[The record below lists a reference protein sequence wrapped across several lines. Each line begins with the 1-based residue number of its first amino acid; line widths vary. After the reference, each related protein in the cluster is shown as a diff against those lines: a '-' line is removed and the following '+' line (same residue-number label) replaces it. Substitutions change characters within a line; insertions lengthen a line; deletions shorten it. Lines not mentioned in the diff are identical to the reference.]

1 MAGVFQPS
9 NSGFDRASSDPNEF
23 VGDRNG
29 IETPSLPE
37 RPNIAEFVDTLT
49 HLKSELAKT
58 GQLDKGKVPEY
69 LLQLQKF
76 SLLVEKYSLNVQ
88 QTLGAR
94 INTPTEAQL
103 RQLRQVWGEMT
114 AQLQGADTLS
124 DLLELG
130 TIHVQRYLNADRVLI
145 YRFDAD
151 STPALRR
158 DPQGMVVAEALQR
171 GWTPTLGETLPP
183 MCFGR
188 DRPQDY
194 ERSPMVSL
202 PDIRTLNLTPYQRQ
216 LLERFQVQASLTIPI
231 LLGNSIW
238 GLLVAHQCASA
249 RQWTEVE
256 MTLLNQL
263 SIYLTARLQEYDF
276 SDRLRQQTEA
286 DRTISQIIE
295 RIRQSS
301 DLDTIFKTTVR
312 EVRRLMSADR
322 VGVFQ
327 FYPDAGYDDGEFV
340 AEDVQSGYPSAV
352 AAKIHD
358 HCFGSQYAAQYASGR
373 IQAVADIYNANF
385 SDCHISVLS
394 QFEVRAN
401 LIVPLLQNNQ
411 LWGLLCVHQCSAP
424 REWQDEDLELA
435 KRIATQFTIALQQ
448 AQTVAQLR
456 QQSEKAV
463 EAQSR
468 DRAVLQIIERI
479 RQSLDLDNIFK
490 TTVREIRRLLEADRV
505 GVFQFYPDAGY
516 DDGEFVAED
525 VQSGYPSAVAAKIHD
540 HCFGSQYA
548 DKYADGR
555 IQAVADIHNA
565 GLSDCH
571 ISVLSQFGVRA
582 NLIVPLLQGNQLWGL
597 LCVQQCSAPRE
608 WQAEEIDFV
617 KHIAAQFTLALQ
629 QAEYV
634 GQLQAKNEEVARS
647 QSRDRAV
654 SQIIERIRQSLD
666 LDNIFKTTV
675 REIRRLLEADRVG
688 VFQFYPDAGYDD
700 GEFVAEDVQ
709 SGYPSAVAA
718 KIHDHCFGN
727 QYADKY
733 ADGRIQSVADIHNAG
748 LSDCHINV
756 LSQFGVRANLIV
768 PLLKGNQLWGLLCVH
783 QCSAPREWQAEEI
796 DFVKR
801 IAAQFT
807 LALQQAEY
815 VDRLQQQTE
824 QIARSQSRDRAVS
837 QIIERIRQ
845 SLDLDNIFKTTVRE
859 IRRLLEADRVG
870 VFQFYPDAGYDDGEF
885 VAEDVQ
891 SGYPSAIAAKIH
903 DHCFGN
909 QFADKYIE
917 GRIQSVAD
925 IHNAGLS
932 DCHIEVLSQFS
943 VRANLIVPLL
953 KGKELWGLLCVHQ
966 CSAPREWQEE
976 EIDFVKRIAAQF
988 TIALQQV
995 EYLKQLEV
1003 QSQQLTEAAE
1013 QAKAARTQI
1022 QQRAIALLMAVRPA
1036 LDGDLTVRAPITEDE
1051 IGTLADMYN
1060 NTIQSLRKI
1069 VLQVQG
1075 AAEQVVQTSLSSG
1088 ASLMQLSGEAQKQF
1102 QEISRALDQIQEM
1115 VNFTQETAANAQQVE
1130 QALEQAS
1137 ITLETGDKAMNRTV
1151 EGIMEIRKTVG
1162 EAVKRIKRLDKSSE
1176 SIAKVV
1182 NLINNFATQTR
1193 LLAMNA
1199 AIEATRAG
1207 EYGRGFAVVADEV
1220 RSLAQQSSDATT
1232 EIEKLVQEIQMETK
1246 AVRGVMD
1253 IANQR
1258 VVAGTNLVGET
1269 WKSLNEVVEA
1279 AGQIGAL
1286 VQGITHATQV
1296 QTEQAQS
1303 VTQRMQEIAAIA
1315 DQTSKDSI
1323 QISASFKDALT
1334 TAQDLQSSAGRFKV
1348 S

>member
-94 INTPTEAQL
+94 TNTPTEAQL

-145 YRFDAD
+145 YRFDTD
-151 STPALRR
+151 STLVLRR
-158 DPQGMVVAEALQR
+158 DPQGMVVAETLQR

-231 LLGNSIW
+231 LLGSSIW

-312 EVRRLMSADR
+312 EVRRLMGADR

-582 NLIVPLLQGNQLWGL
+582 NLIVPLLQNNQLWGL

-634 GQLQAKNEEVARS
+634 GQLQANNEEV
-647 QSRDRAV
+647 
-654 SQIIERIRQSLD
+654 
-666 LDNIFKTTV
+666 
-675 REIRRLLEADRVG
+675 
-688 VFQFYPDAGYDD
+688 
-700 GEFVAEDVQ
+700 
-709 SGYPSAVAA
+709 
-718 KIHDHCFGN
+718 
-727 QYADKY
+727 
-733 ADGRIQSVADIHNAG
+733 
-748 LSDCHINV
+748 
-756 LSQFGVRANLIV
+756 
-768 PLLKGNQLWGLLCVH
+768 
-783 QCSAPREWQAEEI
+783 
-796 DFVKR
+796 
-801 IAAQFT
+801 
-807 LALQQAEY
+807 
-815 VDRLQQQTE
+815 
-824 QIARSQSRDRAVS
+824 ARSQSRDRAVS

-932 DCHIEVLSQFS
+932 DCHIEVLSQFG

-966 CSAPREWQEE
+966 CSAPREWQAE

-1279 AGQIGAL
+1279 AGQIGEL